1 MALKES
7 FPPGTRFLMGLDANA
22 SLRRNIP
29 GITGRWCVRDYA
41 MDKFGD
47 QFAKTLRTLGW
58 EALSTNTMYAAPRK
72 VGGAANYVGT
82 FMNNRGNRVRKQL
95 TYWVGSP
102 ELTRWIQNSSNRWGP
117 TLNRH
122 GRHYD
127 HALARLDMTLTHT
140 YFARVPRRDF
150 PQLLRQGGVP
160 LEAYQD
166 SVKRKLSERHRA
178 NPKRRQMLEGIVQRD
193 PAELNREIEDRE
205 RELYA
210 KQTGTDIHVPDLNI
224 TANMLAGAVQTEN
237 AETGRV
243 QNTGT
248 GFLREMR
255 ETLLTALQDGINFT
269 YEEMIDIANEAYDEA
284 SKLGEITA
292 KQDRQSRPTRAGWI
306 SDTTREMQRK
316 RQVLLQAKT
325 RQGIP
330 YDRVFLRDL
339 TTDIN
344 EQIRKDWRNWLDD
357 ILDRLAK
364 ADENQDYRTI
374 QYLLG
379 LLGRK
384 RKKGGANKQP
394 TTDAQGKRMVT
405 AIQEANAWRGF
416 LLTLFQKMS

>member
-1 MALKES
+1 
-7 FPPGTRFLMGLDANA
+7 
-22 SLRRNIP
+22 
-29 GITGRWCVRDYA
+29 
-41 MDKFGD
+41 
-47 QFAKTLRTLGW
+47 
-58 EALSTNTMYAAPRK
+58 
-72 VGGAANYVGT
+72 
-82 FMNNRGNRVRKQL
+82 
-95 TYWVGSP
+95 
-102 ELTRWIQNSSNRWGP
+102 
-117 TLNRH
+117 
-122 GRHYD
+122 
-127 HALARLDMTLTHT
+127 MTLTHT

-210 KQTGTDIHVPDLNI
+210 QQTGTDIHVPEPNI

-339 TTDIN
+339 TTNIN
-344 EQIRKDWRNWLDD
+344 EQC
-357 ILDRLAK
+357 
-364 ADENQDYRTI
+364 ENCVNKPYLNRT
-374 QYLLG
+374 G
-379 LLGRK
+379 ARGRSG
-384 RKKGGANKQP
+384 RRSSSTTGSRSGSTAATCLTSACTTPRTRPQP
-394 TTDAQGKRMVT
+394 RPACSGPQWPG
-405 AIQEANAWRGF
+405 
-416 LLTLFQKMS
+416 S